1 MKGNDIMIQVIGKEN
16 CGACMMAKRVLTT
29 KGVEFEY
36 SLLEDK
42 EQKEQEQIIKMAEEQ
57 GKMSMPFIIKDGE
70 LVSLQ
75 EVLR

>member
-1 MKGNDIMIQVIGKEN
+1 MRLVH
-16 CGACMMAKRVLTT
+16 CLFFLCMAKRVLTA

-42 EQKEQEQIIKMAEEQ
+42 KLEEQEQIIKMAEEQ

>member
-1 MKGNDIMIQVIGKEN
+1 
-16 CGACMMAKRVLTT
+16 MMAKRVLTA

-42 EQKEQEQIIKMAEEQ
+42 EQEEQEQIIKMAEEQ

>member
-16 CGACMMAKRVLTT
+16 CGACMMAKRVLTA

-42 EQKEQEQIIKMAEEQ
+42 EQEATQEDIDAFF
-57 GKMSMPFIIKDGE
+57 GG
-70 LVSLQ
+70 
-75 EVLR
+75 

>member
-16 CGACMMAKRVLTT
+16 CGACMMAKRVLTA

-36 SLLEDK
+36 SLLED
-42 EQKEQEQIIKMAEEQ
+42 KEQEQIIKMAEEQ